1 MKAGIGLGSN
11 LDDRIGNLRRA
22 RDEVERLG
30 NDILCSRV
38 YETEPVDCEP
48 GAPKFLNAVLEIDYT
63 SAPESLLAELRTIEH
78 KLGRPG
84 GHAKNISRTI
94 DLDLLYFG
102 SLQMNAPALKLP
114 HPRLPL
120 RRFVLEPLCDLHA
133 DLILPGQTKTVAQ
146 LLENM
151 PMEPGVAVF
160 PEAL

>member
-1 MKAGIGLGSN
+1 MNAGIALGSN

-22 RDEVERLG
+22 RVEVARLG
-30 NDILCSRV
+30 NNILCSRV

-48 GAPKFLNAVLEIDYT
+48 GAPKFLNAVMEIDFP
-63 SAPESLLAELRTIEH
+63 SSPESLLKELRKIEH
-78 KLGRPG
+78 QLGRPG

-102 SLQMNAPALKLP
+102 GLKLDGPALKVP
-114 HPRLPL
+114 HPRLHL
-120 RRFVLEPLCDLHA
+120 RRFVLEPLRDLHP

-146 LLENM
+146 LLEHL
-151 PMEPGVAVF
+151 PPEPRASLF